1 MFDIS
6 VCAMRQFHPLYEVF
20 RQACRDSGTEPS
32 LGRFLVLLD
41 EQVLELLSQRFAAWW
56 EDCQLSEPEL
66 DDLLLLTKA
75 VAADEAYPLPSA
87 EDHLEALKHLGDCV
101 VHARLKALGFLD
113 ADIEKLTLNQDVVA
127 TPTDK
132 AVRALG
138 GATQLR
144 GVTLH

>member
-1 MFDIS
+1 MKPS
-6 VCAMRQFHPLYEVF
+6 V
-20 RQACRDSGTEPS
+20 
-32 LGRFLVLLD
+32 GRFLVLLD
-41 EQVLELLSQRFAAWW
+41 AQVLVLLSQRFAAWW
-56 EDCQLSEPEL
+56 ECQLTEPEI
-66 DDLLLLTKA
+66 DDLLILTKA
-75 VAADEAYPLPSA
+75 VAADEDYPLPSA

-101 VHARLKALGFLD
+101 VHARLKTLGYL
-113 ADIEKLTLNQDVVA
+113 AIDIEKLTLNQDFVA